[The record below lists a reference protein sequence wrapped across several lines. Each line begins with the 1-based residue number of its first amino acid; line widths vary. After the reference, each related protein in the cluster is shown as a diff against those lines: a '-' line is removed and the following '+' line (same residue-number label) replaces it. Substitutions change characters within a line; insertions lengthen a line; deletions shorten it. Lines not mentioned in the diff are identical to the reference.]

1 MAVAFPGQELAAS
14 LIRLTAA
21 QWAASTYTPQRSD
34 ICLETD
40 TGAFKVGD
48 GTTAYASLPYANG
61 GSSESILAAGAL
73 STTIQASL
81 LNLVGAGAVT
91 LAAPTAAQVGKQKII
106 QMITDNGDVTLALTN
121 VVGQSSGTSCA
132 FNDAGDALILVA
144 LANLKW
150 CVTKE
155 FGVTLS

>member
-1 MAVAFPGQELAAS
+1 MAVFAGQELGVA
-14 LIRLTAA
+14 LIRQTQA
-21 QWAASTYTPQRSD
+21 QWNAATYTPQNHD
-34 ICLETD
+34 ICLSTD
-40 TGAFKVGD
+40 TGAFKIGD
-48 GTTAYASLPYANG
+48 GSTAYSALPFANG

-91 LAAPTAAQVGKQKII
+91 LAAPTAAQVGKLKVI

-121 VVGQSSGTSCA
+121 VVGQSSGTTA
-132 FNDAGDALILVA
+132 TFNDAGDALILIC

-150 CVTKE
+150 CVVKE
-155 FGVTLS
+155 LGITLS